1 MKLLTKAQIARLPK
15 LYETEHIPL
24 SEKMVR
30 AKLFH
35 PVSQWTWYVIEYD
48 GVDICWGL
56 VVGHENEFGYFS
68 LQELSQVN
76 VGLPIERDMYFKPT
90 QVQDFPI
97 HDIERVAA
105 V

>member
-24 SEKMVR
+24 SEKMVQ

-68 LQELSQVN
+68 LQELSQLN

-90 QVQDFPI
+90 QVQDLPI

>member
-1 MKLLTKAQIARLPK
+1 MKLLTKAQTASLPK
-15 LYETEHIPL
+15 LYETESLPL
-24 SEKMVR
+24 RGKVVR

-48 GVDICWGL
+48 GQDNCWGL
-56 VVGHENEFGYFS
+56 VVGHETEFGYFS
-68 LQELSQVN
+68 LQELSQLN

-90 QVQDFPI
+90 QVQDLPI
-97 HDIERVAA
+97 HDVERVAA